1 VQEPLHIY
9 CCGTQQFTGGQS
21 WLHGRGFDWWSPRLL
36 VPQACGDESWWG
48 EDQYSPLLTDPTE
61 WLRVEAAV
69 VLGTLRPAPALRMMK
84 MNVEFAL
91 LWVDVADRPDVLDL
105 GRVLASEGV
114 GEASCSWS
122 RVGGRG
128 GESVCLLTVA
138 LRRPVRA
145 AFAIPFSFP
154 DTQRIL
160 TGILRAR
167 SLVLCFGAPPP
178 EMEPM
183 VDART
188 LYELATTPSRET
200 ITMKFDWAAHQDLQ
214 NKMLQW
220 ASGEA

>member
-1 VQEPLHIY
+1 VQEPLRIY
-9 CCGTQQFTGGQS
+9 CRGTPQFSGSQA
-21 WLHGRGFDWWSPRLL
+21 WLLRGFDWWSPRLL
-36 VPQACGDESWWG
+36 VPQARGAGSQLG
-48 EDQYSPLLTDPTE
+48 EEQQSPRPPLPAE
-61 WLRVEAAV
+61 WLRVEAAA
-69 VLGTLRPAPALRMMK
+69 VLGTLRLAPALRIRK
-84 MNVEFAL
+84 LNVEFAL
-91 LWVDVADRPDVLDL
+91 LWVDVADRPDVFDL
-105 GRVLASEGV
+105 GRVLASEGA

-138 LRRPVRA
+138 LRRPVRV

-167 SLVLCFGAPPP
+167 SLVLCFSAPPP
-178 EMEPM
+178 EMETM

-220 ASGEA
+220 AAWEA